1 MLRRRLRD
9 LLTGLRSGP
18 KSVVAQPL
26 CAECSKTATLV
37 ELVPPGRLPHDF
49 RTWPENLRALYEQHY
64 GRNTNWHL
72 IVEGVDAGNGIGDD
86 IDEAEAARIARAFA
100 EPYTFA
106 KVHTAGLW
114 DDAGFCEKCDAAY
127 CYAHWHNDKVGQFRC
142 PHGHW
147 KSLDP
152 HWSPD

>member
-1 MLRRRLRD
+1 MLRRRLR
-9 LLTGLRSGP
+9 
-18 KSVVAQPL
+18 
-26 CAECSKTATLV
+26 
-37 ELVPPGRLPHDF
+37 ELVLPGRLPHDF
-49 RTWPENLRALYEQHY
+49 RTWRENLRSRYEQHY

-114 DDAGFCEKCDAAY
+114 DDVGFLRRVRRRVVLRALA
-127 CYAHWHNDKVGQFRC
+127 
-142 PHGHW
+142 
-147 KSLDP
+147 
-152 HWSPD
+152 